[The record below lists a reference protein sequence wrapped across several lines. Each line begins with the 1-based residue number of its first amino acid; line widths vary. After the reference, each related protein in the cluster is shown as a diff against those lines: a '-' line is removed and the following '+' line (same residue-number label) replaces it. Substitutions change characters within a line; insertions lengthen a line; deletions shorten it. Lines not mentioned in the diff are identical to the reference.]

1 MVAVC
6 ICVLS
11 GLPASGKTTISTE
24 ITQRLTCI
32 QICYDAL
39 IQWLDLTGEGKWKLA
54 RNQVVSLVEKM
65 LEMIKNVTDVDHVF
79 PLSGNGYNLL
89 NTESVFEVW
98 DILVQYKRKGLDSL
112 VFFIDDTMQ
121 YRSMRYDYVQLAKKY
136 QTGFC
141 VIQTSCPLDI
151 CIKRNE
157 SRPKRQSVS
166 RLSVVQIHAQLET
179 IGRCAWEK
187 ECSILIET
195 FGVINEN
202 TYKSLVQLIKNNLSN
217 PLCENASPDPVEVKN
232 SRLANHKSVL
242 HQADL
247 IMRVLVGDMIK
258 RIRTENLKVRNTQVL
273 NAKKQI
279 LKDLKQDMDF
289 EEFISSETKT
299 VDVVC
304 LKGKLEKLFN
314 VFLNLD
320 TN

>member
-1 MVAVC
+1 LPYLTAFC

-65 LEMIKNVTDVDHVF
+65 LEMIK
-79 PLSGNGYNLL
+79 
-89 NTESVFEVW
+89 ESVFEVW

-279 LKDLKQDMDF
+279 LKDLK
-289 EEFISSETKT
+289 
-299 VDVVC
+299 
-304 LKGKLEKLFN
+304 
-314 VFLNLD
+314 
-320 TN
+320 

>member
-1 MVAVC
+1 MVVVC

-11 GLPASGKTTISTE
+11 GLPASGKSTISAE

-54 RNQVVSLVEKM
+54 RNQVVSLVEQM
-65 LEMIKNVTDVDHVF
+65 LEMIKNVADVDHVF
-79 PLSGNGYNLL
+79 LLNKSEYNLL
-89 NTESVFEVW
+89 NTDAVLEVW
-98 DILVQYKRKGLDSL
+98 DILVEYKRKGLDSL
-112 VFFIDDTMQ
+112 VFLIDDTMQ

-136 QTGFC
+136 ETGFC
-141 VIQTSCPLDI
+141 IIQTSCPLDI
-151 CIKRNE
+151 CIERNE
-157 SRPKRQSVS
+157 TRPKSKSVS
-166 RLSVVQIHAQLET
+166 HLSVVQIHAQLET
-179 IGRCAWEK
+179 IDRCVWEK
-187 ECSILIET
+187 KCSILIET
-195 FGVINEN
+195 SGVINEN
-202 TYKSLVQLIKNNLSN
+202 TNKSLVQLIDNNLLN
-217 PLCENASPDPVEVKN
+217 PLCENASLDPVEVEDL
-232 SRLANHKSVL
+232 RLANHKSVL

-247 IMRVLVGDMIK
+247 ILRVLVGEMIK
-258 RIRTENLKVRNTQVL
+258 KRKTQNLKFGTTQVL

-304 LKGKLEKLFN
+304 LKVKLEKLFN
-314 VFLNLD
+314 VYLKD